1 MKVFEELSRS
11 NRAIK
16 NVADKMI
23 RTGTVKVPPLVQEF
37 IRDTTKD
44 VSSQPTDFEDFS
56 LTQALNKIS
65 EEKMS
70 ENFKHN
76 IDFQQQKFDSK
87 PNTCTLSSA
96 SVTLG
101 CQRIQTTHSAHYSS
115 NIFMSVPKPTVFYQG
130 TLPASES
137 HLPKKFK
144 AKLRKNL
151 RDSIMK
157 SPNFNVVRMTGLSY
171 SQPSTPKTPMDRS
184 LLCGTPR
191 LQKRINIR

>member
-23 RTGTVKVPPLVQEF
+23 RTGPVKVPPLVQEF
-37 IRDTTKD
+37 IRDTSKE
-44 VSSQPTDFEDFS
+44 VLSQPTDFEDFS
-56 LTQALNKIS
+56 LTQALNRIS
-65 EEKMS
+65 EVNMS
-70 ENFKHN
+70 DNFKHN

-87 PNTCTLSSA
+87 PNTCTLSST

-101 CQRIQTTHSAHYSS
+101 CQRIQTMQAPYSS
-115 NIFMSVPKPTVFYQG
+115 NVFMSVPKPTVFYQG